1 MGNRVHHRA
10 CILFVWFKNKK
21 SRGKDVMVPKK
32 GSTNTKEG
40 WSLLIEGSQSKGTL
54 STQAVCNV
62 N

>member
-40 WSLLIEGSQSKGTL
+40 WSLLHRRITKQRHAEHTGDL
-54 STQAVCNV
+54 
-62 N
+62 